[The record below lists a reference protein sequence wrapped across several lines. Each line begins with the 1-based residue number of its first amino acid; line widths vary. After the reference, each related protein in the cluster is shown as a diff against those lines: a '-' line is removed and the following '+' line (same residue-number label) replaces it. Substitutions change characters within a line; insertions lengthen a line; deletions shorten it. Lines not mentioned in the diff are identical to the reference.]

1 MKIKTYFLLTL
12 LLMATVAF
20 GSVKP
25 IPVTAATIEW
35 KAYKIAYERWG
46 TIELESGE
54 LDFEEGTLTGGN
66 FVVDMS
72 TTKFPPVSVPSSK
85 SSSPLSSSIVPQ
97 RS

>member
-25 IPVTAATIEW
+25 IPVTAATIVW

-54 LDFEEGTLTGGN
+54 LDFEEGTLA
-66 FVVDMS
+66 V
-72 TTKFPPVSVPSSK
+72 
-85 SSSPLSSSIVPQ
+85 
-97 RS
+97 